1 MIRHSI
7 SVRNLIE
14 FVYSAGDIDNRYTSV
29 LRAKDGIV
37 AHQYVQK
44 GYGAGAKAEVSVSY
58 TDVFDDVELILSGRI
73 DGLFIDTDNKVT
85 IDEIKSTSRDIIEL
99 EAPSD
104 IHLLQA
110 KFYAFMYAN
119 ENSVEQISV
128 MITYIN
134 PLDKTTKIFTFTY
147 DIPKLQKEVI
157 DVILLYLD
165 YLRKINFIKQN
176 KDESINNLSF
186 PFPFRKGQRNIVKNV
201 YKTLTENK
209 NLFLHAP
216 TGSGKTLSVLFPSL
230 KYIAGKN
237 AKIFYLS
244 SKGTQKNAAAEAVS
258 ILANNGLCVKTVII
272 DAKEKVCPNDKVSCN
287 PEDCEYARGYYD
299 KIKEI
304 IYKLL
309 QSNDMITREVISS
322 YAEEHKVCPF
332 ELSLDISLFC
342 DIIICDY
349 NYCFDP
355 IASLKRY
362 FEESGEYIFLVDE
375 AHNLSERGRG
385 MYSADIKKD
394 ELLKSRKN
402 IKIYKSLY
410 STLGKINTSLN
421 KILKYDDK
429 QITEIDS
436 KDEVFASI
444 RNFMNSTDKYAVQHG
459 ALPEQMQDIYLTIL
473 RFYKLMQL
481 AGKSHIFYYD
491 KAENALKLYCLD
503 ASAYLAES
511 MKNSCSS
518 ILFSATL
525 IPTDYF
531 MRISGGQADDYVMV
545 CDSPF
550 DEANLKVIAA
560 CNIELTYKKRNDNIS
575 KIISYI
581 NAVIEHKKGNY
592 IAFFPSIEFMNLV
605 YDAYVK
611 QYGEENLILQRSGMN
626 EDERAE
632 FISRFDDTESA
643 LCAFAV
649 LGGSF
654 AESIDLTGERLIG
667 CIVVSVGLPKVCYE
681 REKLKEYYDKE
692 GNGFDYAYLYEGM
705 NKIMQAGGRV
715 IRTENDKG
723 TLLLIDSRFNWG
735 KYKAL
740 SQKTWPN
747 TSYTYSYEE
756 YTEALKG

>member
-1 MIRHSI
+1 MIKHSV

-14 FVYSAGDIDNRYTSV
+14 FVYSGGDIDNRYASV

-37 AHQYVQK
+37 AHQHVQK
-44 GYGAGAKAEVSVSY
+44 GYGAGAKAEVGVSY
-58 TDVFDDVELILSGRI
+58 TDVFDDVEIILSGRI
-73 DGLFIDTDNKVT
+73 DGLFIDEDNKVT
-85 IDEIKSTSRDIIEL
+85 IDEIKSTSKDIIAL
-99 EAPSD
+99 EAPAD

-110 KFYAFMYAN
+110 KLYAFMYAH
-119 ENSVEQISV
+119 ENSIEQISV

-147 DIPKLQKEVI
+147 NTCQLKCEVT

-165 YLRKINFIKQN
+165 YLRKINSIKQN
-176 KDESINNLSF
+176 KDESINNIRF
-186 PFPFRKGQRNIVKNV
+186 PYPYRKDQRNIVKNV

-230 KYIAGKN
+230 KYIAEKE

-244 SKGTQKNAAAEAVS
+244 SKGTQKNAAAEAVN
-258 ILANNGLCVKTVII
+258 ILSNNGLCVKTVII
-272 DAKEKVCPNDKVSCN
+272 DAKEKVCANDKVRCN
-287 PEDCEYARGYYD
+287 PDDCEYARGYYD

-309 QSNDMITREVISS
+309 QSNDMITREVISA

-355 IASLKRY
+355 IASFKRY

-402 IKIYKSLY
+402 IKSYKSLY
-410 STLGKINTSLN
+410 TSLGKINTSLN
-421 KILKYDDK
+421 KIVKYDEK
-429 QITEIDS
+429 EITEIDS
-436 KDEVFASI
+436 KDDVFANI
-444 RNFMNSTDKYAVQHG
+444 RNFMNNADKYAVQHG
-459 ALPEQMQDIYLTIL
+459 ALPEEMLDIYLTIL

-491 KAENALKLYCLD
+491 KTQKALRLYCLD
-503 ASAYLAES
+503 ASIYLAES
-511 MKNSCSS
+511 MKKSCSS

-531 MRISGGQADDYVMV
+531 MRISGGQPDDYVMV

-550 DEANLKVIAA
+550 DKKNLKVIAA
-560 CNIELTYKKRNDNIS
+560 CNIELTYKKRNDSIS

-592 IAFFPSIEFMNLV
+592 MAFFPSIEFMNLV

-611 QYGEENLILQRSGMN
+611 QYGEENLILQRSGMS
-626 EDERAE
+626 EDERGE
-632 FISRFDDTESA
+632 FIARFDKSGNDV
-643 LCAFAV
+643 CAFAV

-681 REKLKEYYDKE
+681 KEKLKQYYDKE
-692 GNGFDYAYLYEGM
+692 GSGFDYAYLYEGM

-715 IRTENDKG
+715 IRTESDKG
-723 TLLLIDSRFNWG
+723 TLLLIDTRFNWG

-740 SQKTWPN
+740 SQKTWP
-747 TSYTYSYEE
+747 SIAYTYSYEE
-756 YTEALKG
+756 FMETLKG

>member
-85 IDEIKSTSRDIIEL
+85 IDEIKSTSKDIIEL
-99 EAPSD
+99 EAPAD
-104 IHLLQA
+104 IHLLQV
-110 KFYAFMYAN
+110 KFYAFMYAY

-134 PLDKTTKIFTFTY
+134 PLDKTTKIFNFTY

-186 PFPFRKGQRNIVKNV
+186 PFTFRKGQRNIVKNV

-230 KYIAGKN
+230 KYIAGKDV
-237 AKIFYLS
+237 KIFYLS

-309 QSNDMITREVISS
+309 QSNDMITREVLAA

-349 NYCFDP
+349 
-355 IASLKRY
+355 
-362 FEESGEYIFLVDE
+362 
-375 AHNLSERGRG
+375 
-385 MYSADIKKD
+385 
-394 ELLKSRKN
+394 
-402 IKIYKSLY
+402 
-410 STLGKINTSLN
+410 
-421 KILKYDDK
+421 
-429 QITEIDS
+429 
-436 KDEVFASI
+436 
-444 RNFMNSTDKYAVQHG
+444 
-459 ALPEQMQDIYLTIL
+459 
-473 RFYKLMQL
+473 
-481 AGKSHIFYYD
+481 
-491 KAENALKLYCLD
+491 
-503 ASAYLAES
+503 
-511 MKNSCSS
+511 
-518 ILFSATL
+518 
-525 IPTDYF
+525 
-531 MRISGGQADDYVMV
+531 
-545 CDSPF
+545 
-550 DEANLKVIAA
+550 
-560 CNIELTYKKRNDNIS
+560 
-575 KIISYI
+575 
-581 NAVIEHKKGNY
+581 
-592 IAFFPSIEFMNLV
+592 
-605 YDAYVK
+605 
-611 QYGEENLILQRSGMN
+611 
-626 EDERAE
+626 
-632 FISRFDDTESA
+632 
-643 LCAFAV
+643 
-649 LGGSF
+649 
-654 AESIDLTGERLIG
+654 
-667 CIVVSVGLPKVCYE
+667 
-681 REKLKEYYDKE
+681 
-692 GNGFDYAYLYEGM
+692 
-705 NKIMQAGGRV
+705 
-715 IRTENDKG
+715 
-723 TLLLIDSRFNWG
+723 
-735 KYKAL
+735 
-740 SQKTWPN
+740 
-747 TSYTYSYEE
+747 
-756 YTEALKG
+756 

>member
-1 MIRHSI
+1 MIKHSV

-14 FVYSAGDIDNRYTSV
+14 FVYSGGDIDNRYANV
-29 LRAKDGIV
+29 LRAKDGV
-37 AHQYVQK
+37 AAHQYVQK

-58 TDVFDDVELILSGRI
+58 TEVLDDVELILSGRI
-73 DGLFIDTDNKVT
+73 DGLFIDEDNKVT
-85 IDEIKSTSRDIIEL
+85 IDEIKSTSKDIIGL
-99 EAPSD
+99 EAPAD

-110 KFYAFMYAN
+110 KFYAFMYAYDAGV
-119 ENSVEQISV
+119 ENISV

-134 PLDKTTKIFTFTY
+134 PLDKTTKIFNFTY
-147 DIPKLQKEVI
+147 DTCQLKDEVTN
-157 DVILLYLD
+157 VILLYLD
-165 YLRKINFIKQN
+165 YLNKINSIKQN

-186 PFPFRKGQRNIVKNV
+186 PYPFRKGQRNIVKNV

-230 KYIAGKN
+230 KYIAGKD

-244 SKGTQKNAAAEAVS
+244 SKGTQKNAAAEAVN
-258 ILANNGLCVKTVII
+258 ILSNNGLNVKTVII
-272 DAKEKVCPNDKVSCN
+272 DAKEKVCLNDKVSCN
-287 PEDCEYARGYYD
+287 PEDCEYAREYYD

-309 QSNDMITREVISS
+309 QGNDMITREVIAA

-355 IASLKRY
+355 IASFKRY

-402 IKIYKSLY
+402 IKSYKSLY
-410 STLGKINTSLN
+410 SSLGKINASLN

-436 KDEVFASI
+436 KDDVFTSI
-444 RNFMNSTDKYAVQHG
+444 RNFMNSADKYAVQHG
-459 ALPEQMQDIYLTIL
+459 ALPDEMLDIYLTIL

-491 KAENALKLYCLD
+491 KAEKALKLYCLD
-503 ASAYLAES
+503 ASIYLAES
-511 MKNSCSS
+511 MKKSSSS

-531 MRISGGQADDYVMV
+531 MRISGGQPDDYVMV
-545 CDSPF
+545 CASPF

-575 KIISYI
+575 RIIAYI
-581 NAVIEHKKGNY
+581 NAVITHKQGNY
-592 IAFFPSIEFMNLV
+592 MAFFPSIEFMNMV
-605 YDAYVK
+605 YDAYIK
-611 QYGEENLILQRSGMN
+611 QYGEENLIIQKSAMS

-632 FISRFDDTESA
+632 FISRFNESGSA

-681 REKLKEYYDKE
+681 REKLKQHYDKE
-692 GNGFDYAYLYEGM
+692 GSGFDYAYLYEGM

-723 TLLLIDSRFNWG
+723 ILLLIDSRFNWG

-747 TSYTYSYEE
+747 IAYTYDYEGFSK
-756 YTEALKG
+756 TLSD